1 MVRIRW
7 RWWSGMRFLA
17 VVAAIMLVVVLL
29 FSTFSSPHTEDSH
42 GHAREVDMVERIHVM
57 IVMCNRN
64 KDGTNKEEVRM

>member
-1 MVRIRW
+1 MMVRIRW
-7 RWWSGMRFLA
+7 RGWSGMRFLA
-17 VVAAIMLVVVLL
+17 VVAAIMLVIVLL
-29 FSTFSSPHTEDSH
+29 FSTSPHTEDSH